1 MALYHNAESPGDW
14 QSFIKRND
22 IRNLSLQEQ
31 KKKYLTEQLQY
42 DDFVSQQLISRQL
55 ALNSLSAQ
63 NRVAGNIENKV
74 ANAAFSASPT
84 NILAITGNTTFI
96 DVVFQKPVLVDDS
109 GGIPTISV
117 TNGKQGGGSVSPVV
131 YTYVNNASQSKLVR
145 FSHIHGPFP
154 NNDGGIAAHV
164 IRDGEYL
171 DGAITSNTLAGI
183 PGGGA
188 SATNVVFTAAQGT
201 GGTGFQNITADISF
215 DLPGTAVLE
224 LVFVAS
230 ASAATYSPGQTLTA
244 TAAQIG
250 LGGTGEVVV
259 TLRDR
264 DCQPDILTMVGSTIA
279 ENGGEIYSAA
289 NNPGAQL
296 NLSYTSTSTKIASAT

>member
-1 MALYHNAESPGDW
+1 MALYHNAESPGEW

-31 KKKYLTEQLQY
+31 KKKYLIEQLQF

-55 ALNSLSAQ
+55 AFNSLSAQ
-63 NRVAGNIENKV
+63 NRVAGNIDNKV
-74 ANAAFSASPT
+74 INAVFNATPT
-84 NILAITGNTTFI
+84 LQTITENTTFI
-96 DVVFQKPVLVDDS
+96 DVVFQNPVLVDDS
-109 GGIPTISV
+109 GGVPTISV

-145 FSHIHGPFP
+145 FSHTHPASP

-171 DGAITSNTLAGI
+171 DGAVTSNTLSGI
-183 PGGGA
+183 PGGGV

-201 GGTGFQNITADISF
+201 GGTGFQNITADVSF
-215 DLPGTAVLE
+215 NLPGTEIAIIE
-224 LVFVAS
+224 FVAS

-250 LGGTGEVVV
+250 LGGTGEVVI

-296 NLSYTSTSTKIASAT
+296 DLSYTSTSTKISSAT